1 MYRKM
6 YRNGEN
12 MSKNNSKNIKKDETE
27 NKIVTKYDKK
37 VAKRK
42 EEERISKRNKF
53 IARVVGVVAIIAIVA
68 VIVGSIASRF
78 NKIYNKYISVDGKN
92 ISQVEFDFY
101 YGISKNTMLSQ
112 PFYGTMTVGDYFAY
126 MGYDASA
133 NDKKQT
139 NSQTGE
145 SWYAYFAEN
154 TVDILKEYKALLA
167 DADDTGFS
175 YDSAEDDYN
184 EFVDNLKSSADDGGV
199 SVKEYYKEYFGNYA
213 TEKNVKKY
221 VNDYLKASAYKEH
234 KLEELKATDGEV
246 KEYYTEN
253 KDLYDQVDYRI
264 FTVKAV
270 DSTSGEMET
279 AKIKADDFA
288 DSVSDEDSFIR
299 LCRINAEDGDTSYE
313 SDDAS
318 LRFKYTYSDME
329 TGISEWLLSD
339 ERLEGDVTVI
349 ENTTNSCY
357 YVLYY
362 ISKSYDGSSDEDI
375 ASNVLNNKYNDYIS
389 KLTDEMEVN
398 TYKRF

>member
-1 MYRKM
+1 
-6 YRNGEN
+6 
-12 MSKNNSKNIKKDETE
+12 MSKNNSKNIKKDENE

-42 EEERISKRNKF
+42 EEERIAKRNKV
-53 IARVVGVVAIIAIVA
+53 IARIVGVVAIIAVVA

-78 NKIYNKYISVDGKN
+78 NKIYNKYISVDGSN

-112 PFYGTMTVGDYFAY
+112 PFYGTMTVGDYLAY
-126 MGYDASA
+126 MGYDSTVD
-133 NDKKQT
+133 DKKQT

-145 SWYAYFAEN
+145 SWHAYFAEN
-154 TVDILKEYKALLA
+154 TLDTLKENIALLN
-167 DADDTGFS
+167 DAEKTGFN

-184 EFVDNLKSSADDGGV
+184 EFVENLKNAADEGGV
-199 SVKEYYKEYFGNYA
+199 SVKDYYKDYFGKYA
-213 TEKNVKKY
+213 TEKNVKNY
-221 VNDYLKASAYKEH
+221 INEYLKACAYKEQ
-234 KLEELKATDGEV
+234 KLEELKATDSEV

-264 FTVKAV
+264 FSVKAV
-270 DSTSGEMET
+270 DSTSGEMEI
-279 AKIKADDFA
+279 AKNKADDFA
-288 DSVSDEDSFIR
+288 NSVSDEESFIR
-299 LCRINAEDGDTSYE
+299 LCKLNAEDGDTSYE

-318 LRFKYTYSDME
+318 LRTKYTSSEME
-329 TGISEWLLSD
+329 TGVSEWLLSD
-339 ERLEGDVTVI
+339 DRLEGDVTVV

-375 ASNVLNNKYNDYIS
+375 ASNVLNNKYTEYLT
-389 KLTDEMEVN
+389 KLTDGMEVN